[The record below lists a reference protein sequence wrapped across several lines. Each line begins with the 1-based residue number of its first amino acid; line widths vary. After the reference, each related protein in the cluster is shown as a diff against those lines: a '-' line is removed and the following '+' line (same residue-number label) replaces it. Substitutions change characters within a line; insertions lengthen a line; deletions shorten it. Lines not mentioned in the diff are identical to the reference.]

1 MSRQERKMTVDEV
14 MNELERQVDVTE
26 ADIERALKV
35 WEEQVAGKYR
45 KLLRAKPV
53 AWQADESQG

>member
-1 MSRQERKMTVDEV
+1 MTVDEV